1 MIANSIT
8 PFISL
13 PINNT
18 NPNGVN
24 GVNGLSVNGVGSA
37 LQVQPKR
44 KKRTLRVEVSS
55 YDRNYTAYPNSNN
68 FKWSFKYPLKGVTEI
83 RLVNATIPIPFFN
96 IDVGYN
102 TLTLQEG
109 TSVATIT
116 LTPGLYTAS
125 TLQSSL
131 ATALNVPR
139 VAVLPGFANTYTTA
153 IDPITNILSINT
165 TGANIFN
172 LLFITGNNVDQIDS
186 SSGGFTRL
194 NSIRSILGFAYLNY
208 TSVNYSLGK
217 QIIAPYP
224 INVNSTFRKIYIYL
238 NFDSNI
244 DLRNIDRSLGRK
256 EPSAILYLDP
266 TNDYGSYKSLNQD
279 NYDSVMDCGTAGIS
293 RVATLSV
300 QIRDEFGN
308 YLNLNQRELSL
319 LLEIVVN
326 E

>member
-1 MIANSIT
+1 MIGNRVT
-8 PFISL
+8 EFISL
-13 PINNT
+13 PANNG
-18 NPNGVN
+18 NGNGVS
-24 GVNGLSVNGVGSA
+24 GLSINGVGSA
-37 LQVQPKR
+37 LQVPPKR

-109 TSVATIT
+109 TSIATIT
-116 LTPGLYTAS
+116 ITPGLYTVS
-125 TLQSSL
+125 SLQTSL

-139 VAVLPGFANTYTTA
+139 LASIAGFANTYTTV
-153 IDPITNILSINT
+153 IDPITNTLSIQT
-165 TGANIFN
+165 TGTNIFN
-172 LLFITGNNVDQIDS
+172 LLFTTGNNVDQIDS

-224 INVNSTFRKIYIYL
+224 VNVNSTFRKIYLYL

-244 DLRNIDRSLGRK
+244 DLRSIDRSLGRK

-266 TNDYGSYKSLNQD
+266 TNEYGSYKSLNHD
-279 NYDSVMDCGTAGIS
+279 NYDSVIDCGSAGIS
-293 RVATLSV
+293 RVATLTV
-300 QIRDEFGN
+300 EIRDEFGN

-319 LLEIVVN
+319 LLEIIVN